1 MLDPTLKY
9 LYKRCHVVKIWASPT
24 LRWVGRQHAAS
35 NPNLQCR
42 YQACLCKVW
51 AAFEALMCCFVDGC
65 VSHSQSKPCRED
77 SSAFVAMTPLLQHR
91 LRLHKIGL
99 ALAYVNQRNISTT
112 GLLEEYC
119 IKTPPWK
126 HSQRCNSDLGSC
138 SHDFRDGQELP
149 FSCQEIA
156 HHTSYYVITL
166 CIYAVGNVLLY
177 LWLSE
182 ILDGFPYSPI
192 LGLREGQ
199 SKSPV
204 NSRRSNFLLQRD
216 KRLFPKSSCG
226 KAINRSKN
234 SKKQRELVSIMFIS

>member
-1 MLDPTLKY
+1 MKHCDPPHLPGQLAARPTWSHCDRNISAWHLGQTQEPCNHSHDRPALVALDHVGPNSEIPLQTVSRCQNLGKPHATVGGTPT
-9 LYKRCHVVKIWASPT
+9 CSVKSKSPMSIPSLSVPKSELH
-24 LRWVGRQHAAS
+24 LRLWCV
-35 NPNLQCR
+35 
-42 YQACLCKVW
+42 
-51 AAFEALMCCFVDGC
+51 ALSMG
-65 VSHSQSKPCRED
+65 VSAIAGHSQSKPCRED

-112 GLLEEYC
+112 GLLEEYS

-166 CIYAVGNVLLY
+166 CMQLEMSYCIFDSQRSWTAFLT
-177 LWLSE
+177 
-182 ILDGFPYSPI
+182 
-192 LGLREGQ
+192 LRY
-199 SKSPV
+199 
-204 NSRRSNFLLQRD
+204 
-216 KRLFPKSSCG
+216 
-226 KAINRSKN
+226 
-234 SKKQRELVSIMFIS
+234 

>member
-1 MLDPTLKY
+1 MQRQIQISNVDTKPVCAKSEL
-9 LYKRCHVVKIWASPT
+9 H
-24 LRWVGRQHAAS
+24 LRLWCV
-35 NPNLQCR
+35 
-42 YQACLCKVW
+42 
-51 AAFEALMCCFVDGC
+51 ALSMG
-65 VSHSQSKPCRED
+65 VSAIAGHSQSKPCRED

-112 GLLEEYC
+112 GLLEEYS

-166 CIYAVGNVLLY
+166 CMQLEMSYCIFDSQRSWTAFLT
-177 LWLSE
+177 
-182 ILDGFPYSPI
+182 
-192 LGLREGQ
+192 LRY
-199 SKSPV
+199 
-204 NSRRSNFLLQRD
+204 
-216 KRLFPKSSCG
+216 
-226 KAINRSKN
+226 
-234 SKKQRELVSIMFIS
+234 